1 METKGYQ
8 LEERVQEEVNGIIAK
23 VLDCP
28 VENIRPDT
36 RWKDLKADWLD
47 IGEIIVEIEKRLHI
61 IIEKYDDL
69 PVEDFDTS
77 STVKELFQDVAEV
90 LAK

>member
-23 VLDCP
+23 VLGCP

-36 RWKDLKADWLD
+36 RWEDLKADWLD
-47 IGEIIVEIEKRLHI
+47 IGEIIVDIEKRLHI

-69 PVEDFDTS
+69 PIDSFNTS
-77 STVKELFQDVAEV
+77 ARLEELFQDVAEV

>member
-8 LEERVQEEVNGIIAK
+8 LGERVQEEINGIIAK
-23 VLDCP
+23 VLGCP

-36 RWKDLKADWLD
+36 RWEDLKADWLD

-77 STVKELFQDVAEV
+77 STVRELFQDVAEV

>member
-23 VLDCP
+23 VLGCP

-69 PVEDFDTS
+69 PIDSFNTS
-77 STVKELFQDVAEV
+77 ARLEELFQDVAEV